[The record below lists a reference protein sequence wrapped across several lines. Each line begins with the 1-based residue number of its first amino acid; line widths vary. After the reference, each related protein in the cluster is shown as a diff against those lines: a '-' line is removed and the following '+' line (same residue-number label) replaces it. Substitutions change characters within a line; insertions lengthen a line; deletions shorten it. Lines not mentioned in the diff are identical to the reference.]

1 MMRILNVMI
10 RKSEDFDD
18 KNEMKVV
25 VVVVEVGID
34 DRKQYYR
41 KR

>member
-25 VVVVEVGID
+25 VVVEVGID